1 MLGGRYNVLTTEFS
15 EQVLREAS
23 GWFARLSGGDAG
35 AEDRVRLRDWLAA
48 HPENR
53 QAYDFVSESCGI
65 AAAVL
70 ERAPA
75 RKRSDSRQPI
85 GRWVGVG
92 GGLALAAMLIAA
104 VGFVALA
111 PVTTSHYATAI
122 GEIRNLT
129 LADGSTLTLNGAT
142 TLDVTFTHGRRDL
155 DLRSGEVFITVGRE
169 PFRPFRVHAG
179 GRTIEDIGTAFDVDM
194 NGQNVDVAV
203 GEGKVLISEPAA
215 TSVTGNGVVL
225 SKGQALTYAPDRIL
239 SAPRTV
245 ASQQVGTWR
254 VGILSYDEV
263 PLEWLV
269 ADLNRQF
276 DGGIAVPDPELAA
289 MPITLTLKLHDRDTT
304 VGTLEK
310 LLPVRAVASGGG
322 ALELVRAKP

>member
-1 MLGGRYNVLTTEFS
+1 LTIELS

-23 GWFARLSGGDAG
+23 DWFARLNGGDAG
-35 AEDRVRLRDWLAA
+35 AEDRARLAA
-48 HPENR
+48 WLKARPENR
-53 QAYDFVSESCGI
+53 QAYDFVAETCGI

-70 ERAPA
+70 EKAPL
-75 RKRSDSRQPI
+75 RNPI
-85 GRWVGVG
+85 GSRRPIGHWAAVG
-92 GGLALAAMLIAA
+92 GGLALAAMLIVAA
-104 VGFVALA
+104 GFIALM
-111 PVTTSHYATAI
+111 PRTTDHYATAI
-122 GEIRNLT
+122 GEIRSVA

-155 DLRSGEVFITVGRE
+155 DLRCGEVFIIVGHDA
-169 PFRPFRVHAG
+169 PRPFHVHAG
-179 GRTIEDIGTAFDVDM
+179 GRTIEDIGTAFDVDT

-203 GEGKVLISEPAA
+203 GEGTVKISDTEDP
-215 TSVTGNGVVL
+215 VVL
-225 SKGQALTYAPDRIL
+225 SKGQAVTYVADRIL
-239 SAPRTV
+239 SATRTV

-254 VGILSYDEV
+254 VGILSYDQV

-276 DGGIAVPDPELAA
+276 DGGIAIPDPQLAA

-304 VGTLEK
+304 VATLEK
-310 LLPVRAVASGGG
+310 LLPVHAVASGTG

>member
-1 MLGGRYNVLTTEFS
+1 LASELS

-23 GWFARLSGGDAG
+23 DWFAQLNGGEAG
-35 AEDRVRLRDWLAA
+35 AEDRARLRDWLATR
-48 HPENR
+48 PENR
-53 QAYDFVSESCGI
+53 QAYDFVTETCGI
-65 AAAVL
+65 AATVL
-70 ERAPA
+70 GRAPVRA
-75 RKRSDSRQPI
+75 GSGSRQPFK
-85 GRWVGVG
+85 RWVAVG

-104 VGFVALA
+104 VGILALT
-111 PVTTSHYATAI
+111 PPTTDHYATAI

-129 LADGSTLTLNGAT
+129 LADGSVLTLSGAT
-142 TLDVTFTHGRRDL
+142 TLDVTLTGGRRDL
-155 DLRSGEVFITVGRE
+155 ILKSGEVFITVGRE

-179 GRTIEDIGTAFDVDM
+179 GRTIEDVGTAFNVDL
-194 NGQNVDVAV
+194 NGRTVDVAV
-203 GEGKVLISEPAA
+203 SEGTVMISASA
-215 TSVTGNGVVL
+215 VSSAIGNGVIL
-225 SKGQALTYAPDRIL
+225 SKGQALTYTPDRIL
-239 SAPRTV
+239 GAPRVV

-254 VGILSYDEV
+254 VGILSYDQV

-276 DGGIAVPDPELAA
+276 DGGIAVPDRELAA

-310 LLPVRAVASGGG
+310 LLPVHAVTSETG

>member
-1 MLGGRYNVLTTEFS
+1 LTIELS

-23 GWFARLSGGDAG
+23 DWFARLNGGAG
-35 AEDRVRLRDWLAA
+35 AEDRVRLAAWLKAR
-48 HPENR
+48 PENR
-53 QAYDFVSESCGI
+53 QAYDFVVETCGI

-70 ERAPA
+70 ERAPLRA
-75 RKRSDSRQPI
+75 PGVSRRPV
-85 GRWVGVG
+85 GHWVAVG

-104 VGFVALA
+104 IGIVALT
-111 PVTTSHYATAI
+111 PRTTDHYATAI
-122 GEIRNLT
+122 GEIRSVT
-129 LADGSTLTLNGAT
+129 LADGSVLTLNGAT

-155 DLRSGEVFITVGRE
+155 ELKSGEVFITVGRE
-169 PFRPFRVHAG
+169 AFRPFRVHAG
-179 GRTIEDIGTAFDVDM
+179 GRTIEDIGTAFDVDT

-203 GEGKVLISEPAA
+203 GEGTVMISAPGGSPA
-215 TSVTGNGVVL
+215 TGDEVVL
-225 SKGQALTYAPDRIL
+225 SKGQAVTYAADRIL
-239 SAPRTV
+239 STPRTV

-254 VGILSYDEV
+254 VGILSYDQV

-276 DGGIAVPDPELAA
+276 DGGIAVSDPQLAA

-310 LLPVRAVASGGG
+310 LLPVHAVASGTG